1 MTPEIRKPFIPL
13 TTDEVSFADK
23 CAHAAYIGAMPMD
36 AAKVMGEPIEIEGYG
51 VVRLADHPINR
62 GARAIY
68 DAFPDDRERA
78 ISAIARLTML
88 FPLVEK
94 PPLKKWTRLAASGD
108 FEIDPVLYTCLCAIP
123 FTLADVASRKR
134 AARLA
139 SGIAKAVM
147 ALKAAD
153 ADG

>member
-23 CAHAAYIGAMPMD
+23 CAYAAYTGAMPMD
-36 AAKVMGEPIEIEGYG
+36 AEKVMGHPIEIEGYG

-62 GARAIY
+62 GSRAIY

-94 PPLKKWTRLAASGD
+94 PPLKKWTRRTPGGPIEMDA
-108 FEIDPVLYTCLCAIP
+108 ELYVCLCAIP
-123 FTLADVASRKR
+123 FTLADVSTRKR
-134 AARLA
+134 SAKLA
-139 SGIAKAVM
+139 TGIAMAVK